1 MNYCRSI
8 MPKICFRFDSK
19 DTMEIV
25 LSPVSFGALR
35 SFGRNPWH
43 CDVHNR
49 FDSHQ
54 ADQVENW
61 QDQVANVRYR
71 MPESKCVIH
80 PQKLKAHPEVR
91 KPLEPIG
98 NNDVEM
104 KLSEETD
111 LEQS

>member
-1 MNYCRSI
+1 
-8 MPKICFRFDSK
+8 
-19 DTMEIV
+19 MEIV
-25 LSPVSFGALR
+25 LSPVSFDALR

-49 FDSHQ
+49 FDSQ
-54 ADQVENW
+54 QTDQVENW
-61 QDQVANVRYR
+61 QYQVANVRNR
-71 MPESKCVIH
+71 MPESKGVIH

-91 KPLEPIG
+91 KPLEPSG

-111 LEQS
+111 LKQSLCVCEHAWA